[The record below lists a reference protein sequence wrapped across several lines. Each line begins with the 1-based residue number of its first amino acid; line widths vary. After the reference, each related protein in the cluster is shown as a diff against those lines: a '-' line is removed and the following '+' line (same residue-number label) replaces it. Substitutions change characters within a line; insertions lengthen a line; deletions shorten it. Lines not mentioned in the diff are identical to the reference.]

1 MRFKVSLST
10 LTLAALSG
18 LSIIFLFA
26 PLFTIAQR
34 LRLFPR
40 GELSFLSWIVRS
52 SLDATDL
59 LLRSLTL
66 AGAVG
71 LVTTL
76 LSIPLVLTVLGSSQ
90 RSQRIFG
97 RLLIVPLLLPPF
109 VGTLGL
115 KQVLSRF
122 GTVNLI
128 LLDSGFIRTP
138 VDWLGSQGEMG
149 IVIIQALHFVPFM
162 TLFLIS
168 GVKQVD
174 AQLLEAAR
182 CLDVSRLRIFVKIVG
197 PLILPSY
204 LGAALLVVMGSLAD
218 IGTPLLFDYRNVI
231 AVRIFDALTGDIE
244 DPVGYILA
252 ALLGVSGILLFP
264 LFGSGLRGNLSSS
277 GRTVRPLTY
286 TFHKTS
292 SQILAQLVSTI
303 LICLMFLPHGG
314 VLLLAL
320 AESWVMTPFPTQFTF
335 SHLIDVFSHPVAY
348 RSLFISLSL
357 ALASSLLI
365 LIVGFAVAWIRER
378 RQTWLAKA
386 VEQTSYLALAVPGI
400 VFAFGYL
407 LFFSGTLLDPRLNPL
422 PLLVVAYTVRKLP
435 YMVKSCQAGLRLVP
449 LAYEESALLVGKTWS
464 GIFRTISLPL
474 IRSHLITGF
483 LICFCS
489 GMLEVSDS
497 LMLAREEHFYPVSKA
512 LYTLAARPDGP
523 TLACALAVHVMFI
536 MGSVFLALSLF
547 LKQPLT
553 PRSSL

>member
-1 MRFKVSLST
+1 MRHRISLST
-10 LTLAALSG
+10 LILAALAS
-18 LSIIFLFA
+18 LSVIFLFA
-26 PLFTIAQR
+26 PLLTIAQR
-34 LRLFPR
+34 LGTFPR
-40 GELSFLSWIVRS
+40 GELSLWSWIVRS

-71 LVTTL
+71 FLTTL
-76 LSIPLVLTVLGSSQ
+76 LSVPLVLTVLGSSQ
-90 RSQRIFG
+90 RIQRVLG

-115 KQVLSRF
+115 KRILSRF
-122 GTVNLI
+122 GTVNLV
-128 LLDSGFIRTP
+128 LLDSGIIRTP

-149 IVIIQALHFVPFM
+149 IIIIQALHFVPFM

-168 GVKQVD
+168 GVKQID

-182 CLDVSRLRIFVKIVG
+182 CLDVSQSRVFVQIVC

-204 LGAALLVVMGSLAD
+204 LGAALLVVMGSLTD

-252 ALLGVSGILLFP
+252 ALLGVSGIFLFP

-277 GRTVRPLTY
+277 GRAVRPLTY
-286 TFHKTS
+286 TFQKTS
-292 SQILAQLVSTI
+292 SRILAQAISAILV
-303 LICLMFLPHGG
+303 CLMFLPHGG

-320 AESWVMTPFPTQFTF
+320 AESWIMTPLPTRFTF
-335 SHLIDVFSHPVAY
+335 SHLIDVFSHPIAY

-357 ALASSLLI
+357 ALVSSLLI
-365 LIVGFAVAWIRER
+365 LILGFAIAWIRER
-378 RQTWLAKA
+378 RPTWLARG
-386 VEQTSYLALAVPGI
+386 VEQASYLALAVPGI

-407 LFFSGTLLDPRLNPL
+407 LFFSGSLLDPRRNPL

-449 LAYEESALLVGKTWS
+449 LAYEESALLVGKTWPH
-464 GIFRTISLPL
+464 IFHAISLPL
-474 IRSHLITGF
+474 IRSHLVTGF

-497 LMLAREEHFYPVSKA
+497 LMLAREEHLYPVSKA

-536 MGSVFLALSLF
+536 MGSVFLVLSLLF
-547 LKQPLT
+547 KQCST
-553 PRSSL
+553 PRRSL